1 MKKFIAICLT
11 VIGLFVSI
19 APSSSIN
26 ADYTGTDLSHIN
38 ELTENAIRDGIFPGA
53 SILVKKG
60 DIVLYN
66 SSFGD
71 AQLYDMGVKY
81 DPVIK
86 TTNDTVYDLASVT
99 KVMATTQA
107 LMMLNYQGIIDLDEP
122 VATYMPDFAQNG
134 KEKVTSRDLLTH
146 TSGLTPWK
154 ATFLYNNTRAQ
165 ERDYVNKLP
174 LEYNTGEKMKYSDF
188 SFMALSFL
196 VEEVVGMGIED
207 YLQQELYGPLG
218 MVDTTYVPLLN
229 GISKNRIAA
238 TSWGNPYEK
247 AMSNE
252 ADYPGFGYD
261 TTEDAE
267 AFLKFKGWRDYT
279 LIGEVNDGNAGMANE
294 GVAGHAG
301 LFSTTKDLSI
311 LGDVL
316 LNGGTLNGKT
326 FYDQAVI
333 DEFTKPYADRFNRG
347 LGWQVNGASS
357 TSGYVGK
364 YASNSVFSHAG
375 FTGTQVIFD
384 SQYDLQVI
392 ILTNKQ
398 NMGVNAKGSYASP
411 YKYSREVMNL
421 VYEEIMKNIEN
432 VSTDA
437 VTNLLD
443 EISALDSDHY
453 SVNSFD
459 NLMIL
464 KADTEKKLLNELLIR
479 EEINSLLEI
488 LSFAKDK
495 LIYIKDLQDLVN
507 STHSL
512 VKDIYETGSWNTLE
526 NALKNAETLLKE
538 HFITKDSLD
547 TITKDLTDALD
558 NLKVLESKPITV
570 DKTKLEALLNDAKKL
585 DSKKYTTDSWLTLT
599 NVLKKVELSLVDKEV
614 TQDSIDQLYFELNN
628 ALTGLRTNE
637 ILPPTGVSS
646 NNIFPY
652 AIVLFGVSILFISN
666 FKSKK
671 KENYQ

>member
-19 APSSSIN
+19 APSSSIK
-26 ADYTGTDLSHIN
+26 ADYSGTDLSHIN

-316 LNGGTLNGKT
+316 LNGGTLNGKK

-421 VYEEIMKNIEN
+421 VYEEITKNIEG
-432 VSTDA
+432 VTTDA
-437 VTNLLD
+437 LTTLLD
-443 EISALDSDHY
+443 EISTLDSNHF
-453 SVNSFD
+453 SVSSFT
-459 NLMIL
+459 NLMTL
-464 KADTEKKLLNELLIR
+464 TAETEMKLEKNLLIQ
-479 EEINSLLEI
+479 EEIDLLFEN
-488 LSFAKDK
+488 LVSAKQDLVYLK
-495 LIYIKDLQDLVN
+495 TLQDLVT
-507 STHSL
+507 STRDL
-512 VKDIYETGSWNTLE
+512 DKDQYETNSWNNLTTALKTAESLLREDLISKDLLNTVTQDLTHALE
-526 NALKNAETLLKE
+526 NLE
-538 HFITKDSLD
+538 I
-547 TITKDLTDALD
+547 
-558 NLKVLESKPITV
+558 LESKPIPV
-570 DKTKLEALLNDAKKL
+570 DKSKLETLLNDAKKL
-585 DSKKYTTDSWLTLT
+585 DPKKYTSDSWLALT
-599 NVLKKVELSLVDKEV
+599 NVIQKAERALADNEV
-614 TQDSIDQLYFELNN
+614 TQDTIDQLYIELQNSIAN
-628 ALTGLRTNE
+628 LKVTQV
-637 ILPPTGVSS
+637 LPPTGVSS
-646 NNIFPY
+646 NKIPTY
-652 AIVLFGVSILFISN
+652 GLVLLGISVLILSK
-666 FKSKK
+666 FKS
-671 KENYQ
+671 EDNHQE